1 MGKDFDAN
9 FFGVSVFLKSIL
21 DISPLPIFVK
31 DKEGYLLLVN
41 RAYARVFGRQPEEL
55 IGQNNYDL
63 IDESQIRALV
73 QKNDTLVLRENKE
86 IVEEI
91 SIKDS
96 EGNLRYFQTI
106 KKPLRI
112 KDGTFI
118 LSIAQDITELKK
130 AHLALEKSEKKL
142 RVILDSVYD
151 AIFIHDAEG
160 KILDV
165 NARMLEMFGVDR
177 KEALK
182 LNIAKDYSAPGT
194 SEEKLKRMW
203 QEVIKGKKMFFEW
216 QAKRPGDEVVFPVE
230 IFLRK
235 INISDQNCILATVRD
250 ISERKKSE
258 DQLRLAAK
266 VFESKSEGIVI
277 TDAEGTILHVN
288 EAFCQITG
296 YSRDEVIGKN
306 PRIMKS
312 DRHDEEFY
320 KQMWQDILTKGFWQ
334 GEVWDRRK
342 DGEIYPKWLS
352 ISAVK
357 DDQGNL
363 THFVAIFSDLTAIKQ
378 TEEKLELLAHYDF
391 LTGLPNRLLF
401 NDRLRQTI
409 LRARRNQSRFGLIY
423 LDLDGFKLINDSL
436 GHIIGDQMLKVVGQ
450 RLKKIIRETDT
461 IARLG
466 GDEFGLIITDIEEPS
481 ILASIAQKI
490 KETIS
495 EPFRIRGYELFITV
509 SIGITIYPD
518 DGRDEVT
525 LMQNADSAMYQAKS
539 EGKNNYNFFSAKL
552 HKKVQRRLSIQNE
565 LQHAL
570 KKKQFLLFYQPKVQM
585 KTRKIV
591 GAEALIRW
599 QHPIQGLVPP
609 DEFIPVAEETGLIY
623 EIGQWVIN
631 DVCSTLKRWQAR
643 GQNDFHVAVNL
654 SAQQFWFG
662 DITREV
668 HEAVKREGISPKFL
682 ELELTESMIMRDVKK
697 SVQILNQLKAI
708 GFKIAVDDFGTGYS
722 SLAYLKRFP
731 LDLLKIDR
739 SFIEEFTSSEDAQVI
754 VKTIIFLG
762 HSLGL
767 KVIAEGV
774 ETEEQL
780 RMLEEFG
787 CDQVQGYLFSPPI
800 PAEQFEAKFLS
811 M

>member
-9 FFGVSVFLKSIL
+9 FFGVGVFLKSIL
-21 DISPLPIFVK
+21 DTSPLPIFVK

-41 RAYARVFGRQPEEL
+41 RAYARVFGRRPDEL
-55 IGQNNYDL
+55 IGQNDYDL
-63 IDESQIRALV
+63 IEDPQMRALV
-73 QKNDTLVLRENKE
+73 QRSDTLALRENKE
-86 IVEEI
+86 IVEEVN
-91 SIKDS
+91 IKDK
-96 EGNLRYFQTI
+96 EGKLRYFQTV

-112 KDGTFI
+112 ENGIFL

-160 KILDV
+160 RILDV
-165 NARMLEMFGVDR
+165 NARMLEMYGVDR

-182 LNIAKDYSAPGT
+182 LSIAKDYSAPGA

-203 QEVIKGKKMFFEW
+203 QEVIKGKKMLFEW
-216 QAKRPGDEVVFPVE
+216 QAKRPGDGVVFPVE
-230 IFLRK
+230 VFLRR
-235 INISDQNCILATVRD
+235 IDISDQDCILATVRD
-250 ISERKKSE
+250 ISERKKNE
-258 DQLRLAAK
+258 EQLRLAAK

-288 EAFCQITG
+288 DAFCQITG
-296 YSRDEVIGKN
+296 YTRDEVIGKN

-378 TEEKLELLAHYDF
+378 SEEKLELLAHYDF

-401 NDRLRQTI
+401 NDRLRQAI
-409 LRARRNQSRFGLIY
+409 LRARRNQARFGLIY

-436 GHIIGDQMLKVVGQ
+436 GHIIGDQMLKIVGQ

-466 GDEFGLIITDIEEPS
+466 GDEFGLIITDIREPS

-490 KETIS
+490 KEAIS
-495 EPFRIRGYELFITV
+495 EPFCIRGYELFITV

-525 LMQNADSAMYQAKS
+525 LMQNADSAMYQAKA
-539 EGKNNYNFFSAKL
+539 EGKNNYNFFSSKL

-570 KKKQFLLFYQPKVQM
+570 KKNQFVLFYQPKVEI

-599 QHPIQGLVPP
+599 QHPIQGLVSP

-654 SAQQFWFG
+654 SAQHFWFG

-800 PAEQFEAKFLS
+800 PAEEFEAKFLS
-811 M
+811 V

>member
-63 IDESQIRALV
+63 IEESQIRALV